1 MTDDRRFDTDFAT
14 DYADARAMFL
24 AHATERGARLHTVA
38 HPTERGRLGET
49 LAIDTAAFGPPD
61 AREVLLIQGATHGM
75 EGLCGSGIVCALL
88 RAGFD
93 RIERAAQNGIKV
105 VLLHALNPY
114 GFSWCR
120 RVNEDNVDLNRNFRD
135 FSKPPADD
143 PDYALAH
150 PMLFPDTWPPDA
162 AHQAQLQALIAQRG
176 AAWWQYA
183 VSHGQQLQAD
193 GVFFAGHAPTWSNK
207 VLRETLRREVRG
219 AAGLHWIDLH
229 TGLGPSGH
237 GEKIYGGLDDADC
250 VRRAREC
257 WGPDVTSTFEGSS
270 TSAMVFGTVGQ
281 AAWDECPD
289 TVYSGIALEY
299 GTVPFSEVLAALQ
312 FDHWV
317 HARAPHDPTLKAR
330 AREAMQAAFAV
341 DTPLW
346 RRQVTEQG
354 WRAIDQA
361 IDHIL
366 NPSSQSQ

>member
-1 MTDDRRFDTDFAT
+1 MTTDNRFDRDFVT
-14 DYADARAMFL
+14 DYADARALFL
-24 AHATERGARLHTVA
+24 ARATERGARLHSVP
-38 HPTERGRLGET
+38 HPRERGRLGET
-49 LAIDTAAFGPPD
+49 LAIDTAVFGPSD
-61 AREVLLIQGATHGM
+61 APEVLLIQGATHGM

-88 RAGFD
+88 REGFD
-93 RIERAAQNGIKV
+93 RIERATQQGIKV
-105 VLLHALNPY
+105 VLLHALNPF

-150 PMLFPDTWPPDA
+150 PMLFPETWPPSE
-162 AHQAQLQALIAQRG
+162 AHQSRLQALIAQRG
-176 AAWWQYA
+176 QAWWQYA
-183 VSHGQQLQAD
+183 VSHGQQLHAD
-193 GVFFAGHAPTWSNK
+193 GVFYAGNAPTWSNQ

-250 VRRAREC
+250 IRRTREC
-257 WGPDVTSTFEGSS
+257 WGPEVTSIFEGSS
-270 TSAMVFGTVGQ
+270 TSALVFGTVGQ
-281 AAWDECPD
+281 AAWDECPE
-289 TVYSGIALEY
+289 TRYSGIGLEY
-299 GTVPFSEVLAALQ
+299 GTVPFTAVLGALQ

-317 HARAPHDPTLKAR
+317 HARAPQDETLKAQ
-330 AREAMQAAFAV
+330 ARELMKAAFAV

-354 WRAIDQA
+354 WQAVDQA

-366 NPSSQSQ
+366 DPSQQSQ